1 MMSLIQLMNSL
12 SSIHFILICC
22 GMVAISCFVVIV
34 LVKKQNQLKSK
45 EHGRSLEEQ
54 KFQVFQLKDT
64 VIKKDNRIH
73 ELELKLSE
81 QSQTINELKLLQ
93 QSKVTKQPNESIYE
107 NDEIIL
113 GQKQLI
119 QELTQKVSS
128 LQKDLQTAESLRTV
142 CLGKPDATTKEL
154 MENIEKLE
162 FEKEQLLA
170 KLVVAEK
177 TTGMPEGYQQQ
188 LQILETKLSCM
199 EKEKKALK
207 VQLEDAE
214 DEIEDLEDE
223 IEKKSKKFKEE
234 YTLKE
239 QELNS
244 LLDAQKRLQSELE
257 EKTSK
262 LMTQGKSLELKED
275 TLGFVRG
282 VLSAQEVSD
291 SHTASLYEKVDNIMC
306 YIKEDLSN
314 CIRELFGDVYKDAP
328 LLTSKC
334 DHWGQLAKKNWL
346 MNKRALAFVGE
357 FSAGKTSI
365 VNNIL
370 SQDADNFVQLPVS
383 TKATTAIPT
392 YISAGKDI
400 ASYRF
405 LTPDNKLKI
414 LPERLF
420 KAVNKDIL
428 DEVDGVS
435 SLIKYFVMTCNNP
448 RLSDLSILDTPGFS
462 SQDEDDAIRTV
473 DVINECDALFWVFD
487 VNVGTVNKDS
497 LKIIKEKLD
506 ENKPLY
512 IVINKT
518 DTKAPGEVDKVETLV
533 RDTFE
538 REGRRIQEVIRYN
551 KSEPIEKIT
560 EKFMGIKPEDETD
573 YLDKL
578 CGFVD
583 SIFEDNE
590 KYSLGLF
597 DKMFKAEND
606 LYTIKDNF
614 EELFDKVLYNCETAR
629 SYTNN
634 NKKRLFSKEI
644 IYTMTEIEK
653 NELERSLNNIVGSNS
668 LIAQTKKTLEKYEE
682 ALNTLKETQEE
693 YHSVNEKQ
701 QQLKDCIQRLKKH
714 IEKYKTVG
722 GR

>member
-45 EHGRSLEEQ
+45 EYGRSLEEQ

-128 LQKDLQTAESLRTV
+128 LQQDLQTAESLRTV

-257 EKTSK
+257 EKTSN

-291 SHTASLYEKVDNIMC
+291 SHTASLYEKVDNIMSH
-306 YIKEDLSN
+306 IKEDLSN

>member
-45 EHGRSLEEQ
+45 EYGRSLEEQ

-93 QSKVTKQPNESIYE
+93 QSKVTKQSNESIYE

-291 SHTASLYEKVDNIMC
+291 SHTASLYEKVDNIMS

-590 KYSLGLF
+590 KHSLGLF

>member
-12 SSIHFILICC
+12 SAIHFILICC

-291 SHTASLYEKVDNIMC
+291 SHTASLYEKVDNIMS

>member
-45 EHGRSLEEQ
+45 EYGRSLEEQ

-93 QSKVTKQPNESIYE
+93 QSKVTKQSNESIYE

-214 DEIEDLEDE
+214 DEIEDLKDE
-223 IEKKSKKFKEE
+223 IEKKLKKFKEE

-291 SHTASLYEKVDNIMC
+291 SHTASLYEKVDNIMSC
-306 YIKEDLSN
+306 IKEDLSN

-653 NELERSLNNIVGSNS
+653 NELESSLNNIVGSNS

>member
-107 NDEIIL
+107 NEEIIL

-128 LQKDLQTAESLRTV
+128 LQKDLQAAESLRTV

-257 EKTSK
+257 EKTSN

-291 SHTASLYEKVDNIMC
+291 SHTASLYEKVDNIMSH
-306 YIKEDLSN
+306 IKEDLSN

-435 SLIKYFVMTCNNP
+435 SLIK
-448 RLSDLSILDTPGFS
+448 
-462 SQDEDDAIRTV
+462 
-473 DVINECDALFWVFD
+473 
-487 VNVGTVNKDS
+487 
-497 LKIIKEKLD
+497 
-506 ENKPLY
+506 
-512 IVINKT
+512 
-518 DTKAPGEVDKVETLV
+518 
-533 RDTFE
+533 
-538 REGRRIQEVIRYN
+538 
-551 KSEPIEKIT
+551 
-560 EKFMGIKPEDETD
+560 
-573 YLDKL
+573 
-578 CGFVD
+578 
-583 SIFEDNE
+583 
-590 KYSLGLF
+590 
-597 DKMFKAEND
+597 
-606 LYTIKDNF
+606 
-614 EELFDKVLYNCETAR
+614 
-629 SYTNN
+629 
-634 NKKRLFSKEI
+634 
-644 IYTMTEIEK
+644 
-653 NELERSLNNIVGSNS
+653 
-668 LIAQTKKTLEKYEE
+668 
-682 ALNTLKETQEE
+682 
-693 YHSVNEKQ
+693 
-701 QQLKDCIQRLKKH
+701 
-714 IEKYKTVG
+714 
-722 GR
+722 

>member
-1 MMSLIQLMNSL
+1 
-12 SSIHFILICC
+12 
-22 GMVAISCFVVIV
+22 
-34 LVKKQNQLKSK
+34 
-45 EHGRSLEEQ
+45 
-54 KFQVFQLKDT
+54 
-64 VIKKDNRIH
+64 
-73 ELELKLSE
+73 
-81 QSQTINELKLLQ
+81 
-93 QSKVTKQPNESIYE
+93 
-107 NDEIIL
+107 
-113 GQKQLI
+113 
-119 QELTQKVSS
+119 
-128 LQKDLQTAESLRTV
+128 
-142 CLGKPDATTKEL
+142 
-154 MENIEKLE
+154 
-162 FEKEQLLA
+162 
-170 KLVVAEK
+170 
-177 TTGMPEGYQQQ
+177 
-188 LQILETKLSCM
+188 
-199 EKEKKALK
+199 
-207 VQLEDAE
+207 
-214 DEIEDLEDE
+214 
-223 IEKKSKKFKEE
+223 
-234 YTLKE
+234 
-239 QELNS
+239 
-244 LLDAQKRLQSELE
+244 
-257 EKTSK
+257 
-262 LMTQGKSLELKED
+262 
-275 TLGFVRG
+275 
-282 VLSAQEVSD
+282 
-291 SHTASLYEKVDNIMC
+291 
-306 YIKEDLSN
+306 
-314 CIRELFGDVYKDAP
+314 
-328 LLTSKC
+328 
-334 DHWGQLAKKNWL
+334 
-346 MNKRALAFVGE
+346 
-357 FSAGKTSI
+357 
-365 VNNIL
+365 
-370 SQDADNFVQLPVS
+370 
-383 TKATTAIPT
+383 
-392 YISAGKDI
+392 
-400 ASYRF
+400 
-405 LTPDNKLKI
+405 
-414 LPERLF
+414 
-420 KAVNKDIL
+420 
-428 DEVDGVS
+428 
-435 SLIKYFVMTCNNP
+435 MTCNNP

-682 ALNTLKETQEE
+682 ALNTLKETQEK

>member
-1 MMSLIQLMNSL
+1 MSLIQLMNSL

-291 SHTASLYEKVDNIMC
+291 SHTASLYEKVDNIMS

>member
-45 EHGRSLEEQ
+45 EYGRSLEEQ

-257 EKTSK
+257 EKTSN

-291 SHTASLYEKVDNIMC
+291 SHTASLYEKVDNIMSH
-306 YIKEDLSN
+306 IKEDLSN

>member
-291 SHTASLYEKVDNIMC
+291 SHTASLYEKVDNIMS

>member
-107 NDEIIL
+107 NEEIIV

-128 LQKDLQTAESLRTV
+128 LQKDLQAAESLRTV

-257 EKTSK
+257 EKTSN

-291 SHTASLYEKVDNIMC
+291 SHTASLYEKVDNIMSH
-306 YIKEDLSN
+306 IKEDLSN

-428 DEVDGVS
+428 NEVDGVS

>member
-1 MMSLIQLMNSL
+1 M
-12 SSIHFILICC
+12 
-22 GMVAISCFVVIV
+22 
-34 LVKKQNQLKSK
+34 
-45 EHGRSLEEQ
+45 
-54 KFQVFQLKDT
+54 
-64 VIKKDNRIH
+64 
-73 ELELKLSE
+73 
-81 QSQTINELKLLQ
+81 
-93 QSKVTKQPNESIYE
+93 
-107 NDEIIL
+107 
-113 GQKQLI
+113 
-119 QELTQKVSS
+119 
-128 LQKDLQTAESLRTV
+128 
-142 CLGKPDATTKEL
+142 
-154 MENIEKLE
+154 
-162 FEKEQLLA
+162 
-170 KLVVAEK
+170 
-177 TTGMPEGYQQQ
+177 
-188 LQILETKLSCM
+188 
-199 EKEKKALK
+199 
-207 VQLEDAE
+207 
-214 DEIEDLEDE
+214 
-223 IEKKSKKFKEE
+223 
-234 YTLKE
+234 
-239 QELNS
+239 NS
-244 LLDAQKRLQSELE
+244 LLDAQKRLHSELE

-291 SHTASLYEKVDNIMC
+291 SHTASLYEKVDNIMS

>member
-93 QSKVTKQPNESIYE
+93 QSNVTKQPNESIYE

-291 SHTASLYEKVDNIMC
+291 SHTASLYEKVDNIMS

>member
-12 SSIHFILICC
+12 SAIHFILICC

-244 LLDAQKRLQSELE
+244 LLDAQKRLQSDLE

-291 SHTASLYEKVDNIMC
+291 SHTASLYEKVDNIMS